1 MDQTNNYIQTNVD
14 TDSVISSNKPNQDS
28 IVQYSQ
34 GGAIV
39 KNNSLT
45 QAGEIIKKLKFKHIE
60 LSKELNT
67 IVENETTIEKK
78 QLEDAIERYNNKIKV
93 VTNTPEFKNKL
104 EKRQEYGDRIED
116 ILDKVK
122 VAYRKAI
129 RMIKDQAENEEDMI
143 NKINNLDN
151 QVQDALLTE
160 DEKAVLNV
168 IRTQVDR
175 LPYRNIRML
184 M

>member
-1 MDQTNNYIQTNVD
+1 MSNLGIKMEFGTAYLPQLIQANEINHYSYD
-14 TDSVISSNKPNQDS
+14 VIM
-28 IVQYSQ
+28 Y
-34 GGAIV
+34 
-39 KNNSLT
+39 
-45 QAGEIIKKLKFKHIE
+45 
-60 LSKELNT
+60 
-67 IVENETTIEKK
+67 
-78 QLEDAIERYNNKIKV
+78 KV
-93 VTNTPEFKNKL
+93 L

>member
-1 MDQTNNYIQTNVD
+1 M
-14 TDSVISSNKPNQDS
+14 
-28 IVQYSQ
+28 
-34 GGAIV
+34 
-39 KNNSLT
+39 
-45 QAGEIIKKLKFKHIE
+45 
-60 LSKELNT
+60 
-67 IVENETTIEKK
+67 
-78 QLEDAIERYNNKIKV
+78 

-104 EKRQEYGDRIED
+104 EKRQEYSDRIED

-129 RMIKDQAENEEDMI
+129 RMIKDQADNETDMI
-143 NKINNLDN
+143 NKINHLDN

-168 IRTQVDR
+168 IRNQVDR

>member
-1 MDQTNNYIQTNVD
+1 MDQTDNYIQTNVD

-28 IVQYSQ
+28 IVQYSH

-39 KNNSLT
+39 KNNSLN
-45 QAGEIIKKLKFKHIE
+45 QAGEIIKKLKSKHLE

-104 EKRQEYGDRIED
+104 EKRQEYSDRIED

-129 RMIKDQAENEEDMI
+129 RMIKDQADNETDMI
-143 NKINNLDN
+143 NKINHLDN

-168 IRTQVDR
+168 IRNQVDR